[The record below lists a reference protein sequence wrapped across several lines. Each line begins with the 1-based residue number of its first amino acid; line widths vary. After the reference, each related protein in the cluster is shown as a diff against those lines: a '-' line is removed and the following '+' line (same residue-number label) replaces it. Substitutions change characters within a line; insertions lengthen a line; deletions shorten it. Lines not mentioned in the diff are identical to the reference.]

1 MVVYTQEIARRDVA
15 WVLDPTDY
23 CWFACKLNHQIPTD
37 QTTVRVQAK
46 ALSERIDEAVI
57 APAWIAIVFPIS
69 HIIDDGD
76 AVLLQLNMDFVF
88 SAATRPSL
96 CILCVFFVWVPI

>member
-1 MVVYTQEIARRDVA
+1 MVVYTQEIARPDVP

-23 CWFACKLNHQIPTD
+23 CWLACKLNHQIPTD
-37 QTTVRVQAK
+37 QATVRVQAK
-46 ALSERIDEAVI
+46 ALSERIDEAVT
-57 APAWIAIVFPIS
+57 APAWVAIVFPIS

-76 AVLLQLNMDFVF
+76 AVFLELNMDFVF
-88 SAATRPSL
+88 CAASCASL